1 MKKLLLFGITSGL
14 LLSSPIYAAKVA
26 KVAKASEIVTSTIT
40 GQGFL
45 KTQGGDVKTCAGN
58 EVYLEPFKDE
68 KNWTYQKI
76 AADKLVVAISNN
88 LSIKLA
94 KLMVSSGDNSD
105 YKKSQ
110 EKPCEVV
117 QPAYDYKT
125 LDDSLVQKTQCD
137 AGGNFEFTNLKQCK
151 YIIATEVRWKVIDW
165 EGGYVSKI
173 IDINQT
179 KQKVFLTE

>member
-14 LLSSPIYAAKVA
+14 LLSSPIYAAKVS
-26 KVAKASEIVTSTIT
+26 KASEIVTSTIT

-58 EVYLEPFKDE
+58 EVYLEPYIDQ
-68 KNWTYQKI
+68 KNWTYQKV
-76 AADKLVVAISNN
+76 AAYKHDIVVMKN
-88 LSIKLA
+88 LDIKFAKILA
-94 KLMVSSGDNSD
+94 STGNSGA

-110 EKPCEVV
+110 EKLLEEIPLE
-117 QPAYDYKT
+117 YDYRT
-125 LDDSLVQKTQCD
+125 LSDSLVQKTQCD
-137 AGGNFEFTNLKQCK
+137 AGGNFEFSNLKQGK
-151 YIIATEVRWKVIDW
+151 YIIATKVEWKAENL